1 MKILRNLDVTTGGRR
16 ILGVPDVGIL
26 AATIASETSTGTNGP
41 GLLYDESINPA
52 NAGKY
57 LRIRITTPPSAG
69 SLFVYENGA
78 FDFSGAADGSY
89 TIGYDWYA
97 DDVLGGSD
105 SASILV
111 GVVNGA
117 AAGSTLTGT
126 STLTPGTAQ
135 GTSTGDASGTTLTG
149 SSTISAGA
157 ATGTSAGTASGAT
170 LTGTSSLTAGAAI
183 GSTLMLTQADIDA
196 IAQAVLNLINS
207 TTGFRTLGQHL
218 QIQTAV
224 LAGNESGAGSGQIT
238 YADGTT
244 VVTAEVP
251 LPGQVGNRTGVIIS
265 GV

>member
-1 MKILRNLDVTTGGRR
+1 MQILRNLNVTTGGRR

-78 FDFSGAADGSY
+78 IDFSGAADGSY
-89 TIGYDWYA
+89 TVGYDWYA

-117 AAGSTLTGT
+117 AAG
-126 STLTPGTAQ
+126 
-135 GTSTGDASGTTLTG
+135 
-149 SSTISAGA
+149 
-157 ATGTSAGTASGAT
+157 AT
-170 LTGTSSLTAGAAI
+170 LTGTSSISAGSASGNVSSAASGVTLTGTSSISAGTATGESPLSLTLTESAIIAIAEAVWTRQLPLTAAPSVI
-183 GSTLMLTQADIDA
+183 YGSTGISADDIDA
-196 IAQAVLNLINS
+196 ISHAVWSRSL
-207 TTGFRTLGQHL
+207 
-218 QIQTAV
+218 
-224 LAGNESGAGSGQIT
+224 
-238 YADGTT
+238 
-244 VVTAEVP
+244 
-251 LPGQVGNRTGVIIS
+251 
-265 GV
+265 